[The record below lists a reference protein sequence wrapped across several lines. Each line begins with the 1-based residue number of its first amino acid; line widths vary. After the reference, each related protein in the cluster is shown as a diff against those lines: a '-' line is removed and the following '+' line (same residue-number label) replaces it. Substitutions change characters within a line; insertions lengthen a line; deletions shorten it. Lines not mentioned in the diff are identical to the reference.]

1 MFEFCVTALC
11 GLLIAFSMRVR
22 MKSPVF
28 EYLNRYA
35 LEIYLVQ
42 RIPMI
47 LLAGRINSNLLFF
60 VISALVT
67 LPLAILWKKIYTLL
81 SS

>member
-1 MFEFCVTALC
+1 
-11 GLLIAFSMRVR
+11 

-28 EYLNRYA
+28 EYLNKYA

-60 VISALVT
+60 VISAHVT

>member
-1 MFEFCVTALC
+1 
-11 GLLIAFSMRVR
+11 MRKKK
-22 MKSPVF
+22 KSPVF

-42 RIPMI
+42 SIPMI

-67 LPLAILWKKIYTLL
+67 LPLAILLNKIYTLL
-81 SS
+81 RF